1 MKHFTSLLLLGL
13 LCWTSAQAATIT
25 HAYDGSKTA
34 AENGTALQAA
44 INAASSGDELKV
56 QAGTYVGNFT
66 MKDGVDVS
74 GGWNST
80 FDAQTDYATVL
91 DANASGRVVNQAA
104 AFKTL
109 TVWSNL
115 TIQNGKLTSKQTDQL
130 GAGVALNKKGQVKH
144 CLIQNNT
151 FNYQDNC
158 LGGGVGNDA
167 VDANTDVCVDDCW
180 IKNNCGTHGGG
191 VRIRGT
197 IQNSIIENNNTKDVK
212 AGPCG
217 GVHLQG
223 GRMVNCIVRG
233 NTSGGDTGGVR
244 ALNTSLIENCTIE
257 NNISLG
263 KTGGVSLEGTSTL
276 SNTIIQNNT
285 STTECGGVRSAAKS
299 NIYNNLIY
307 NNTAGTEKGGLA
319 IESALP
325 NVIGNTIACN
335 NQLTGTGSKAGVF
348 ITNTLS
354 ANGTFF
360 VNNVVWGNMSNG
372 KVESQGVYYIS
383 RYDKTAG
390 QRSYN
395 AISGQKGDDS
405 AETSIQLTADDP
417 GFTDAANGDFSL
429 LSTSVLLDRGNSAKA
444 TVSKDLAGNDRIVN
458 SSVDI
463 GAYEYPVVASDVQVR
478 VGEDLQTKINN
489 TAKGYTVYVQ
499 AGTFYGNFT
508 MKDGVNV
515 SGGWNEDFTSQ
526 TDYATILDAQE
537 NGRVVN
543 QPSDFTTL
551 TIWSNLTIQHG
562 KLASKQSDELGSGVA
577 LMKKGQVKHC
587 LIQNNTFDYDGNCLG
602 GGVGNKS
609 VTANTDILID
619 DCLIRNNCGTHG
631 GGVRIQGTIQN
642 SIIENNNTKDVKA
655 GPAGGAHLQGGRM
668 VNCIVRGNTSGGD
681 CGGVRLYNKCQL
693 INTLV
698 VGNTA
703 TGKVGGVGIESANS
717 DVIGCTIVGNDQLT
731 SNAGDNSKCGIS
743 CGATSDN
750 GTKLANNIVW
760 GNKHNGVAQ
769 TAQIYYISHY
779 NAANRINNAIAHQNT
794 TNGVKLSMD
803 NDADDTYT
811 DSDSNEQTGRAPH
824 FADPANGDY
833 RLTWQSPMFNK
844 GNNDLTTV
852 TEDLDGDTRTKGGVV
867 DCGCYEFDAVTVSI
881 SNTHAVLTVR
891 GSVCEGSSVAVPK
904 GYNGTANVVAEDGY
918 IIVSATLNGSPI
930 VTDGEGNFSVP
941 ALNADASIAITA
953 KELTYYNRSVTEGRM
968 GTICL
973 PYAVPSGA
981 IAGAQVYKVISFA
994 TEEKAGLLLEEV
1006 NTMAAGKPYF
1016 FMPNADE
1023 VTFAYIAEGDAA
1035 EVGNENGLYGT
1046 IEGKAVSGEGY
1057 YVLQNNLLCPTYN
1070 AATSEAIEVTLAAN
1084 RAYLKFDEV
1093 PAASGAAP
1101 APGRRVLGIQQAQN
1115 TPTAIGSLQY
1125 ETGVQKVLRD
1135 GQLLIIRDGKTYN
1148 MLGL

>member
-1 MKHFTSLLLLGL
+1 MKHSLFLLAVGL
-13 LCWTSAQAATIT
+13 LCWTGAQAASLTYS
-25 HAYDGSKTA
+25 YDGSKSA

-66 MKDGVDVS
+66 MKQGVNVS
-74 GGWNST
+74 GGWNAGFTS
-80 FDAQTDYATVL
+80 QTDYATIL
-91 DANASGRVVNQAA
+91 DANASGRVVEQPSN
-104 AFKTL
+104 FTTL

-115 TIQNGKLTSKQTDQL
+115 TIQNGKLTAASATPASNL
-130 GAGVALNKKGQVKH
+130 GSGVALGKKGQVKH
-144 CLIQNNT
+144 CKIQNNT
-151 FNYQDNC
+151 FDYNGNC
-158 LGGGVGNDA
+158 MGGGVGNDA

-180 IKNNCGTHGGG
+180 ILNNKGSHGGG
-191 VRIRGT
+191 VRVRGT
-197 IQNSIIENNNTKDVK
+197 VQNSIIENNLTEAN
-212 AGPCG
+212 AGG
-217 GVHLQG
+217 GVHLQA
-223 GRMVNCIVRG
+223 GRLVGCIVRG
-233 NTSGGDTGGVR
+233 NTGKATGGVR
-244 ALNTSLIENCTIE
+244 AY
-257 NNISLG
+257 G
-263 KTGGVSLEGTSTL
+263 KCDV
-276 SNTIIQNNT
+276 I
-285 STTECGGVRSAAKS
+285 
-299 NIYNNLIY
+299 NNLIY
-307 NNTAGTEKGGLA
+307 NNTAKEAVGGLGL
-319 IESALP
+319 ESALS
-325 NVIGNTIACN
+325 NVIGNTIVCN
-335 NQLTGTGSKAGVF
+335 NQLTGTGAQAGVKV
-348 ITNTLS
+348 TNNLN

-360 VNNVVWGNMSNG
+360 VNNVVWGNMSNST
-372 KVESQGVYYIS
+372 VESQGVYYIS

-444 TVSKDLAGNDRIVN
+444 TVLKDLAGNDRIVN

-526 TDYATILDAQE
+526 TDYATILDA
-537 NGRVVN
+537 NNSGRVVN
-543 QPSDFTTL
+543 QPVNFSNQ
-551 TIWSNLTIQHG
+551 TIWENLTIQHG
-562 KLASKQSDELGSGVA
+562 KLTANLDTYGAGVF
-577 LMKKGQVKHC
+577 LCRKGQVKHC
-587 LIQNNTFDYDGNCLG
+587 IIQDNTFTYTGANCMG
-602 GGVGNKS
+602 GGVANND
-609 VTANTDILID
+609 VAANTDVLVD
-619 DCLIRNNCGTHG
+619 DCIIRRNSATHG
-631 GGVRIQGTIQN
+631 GGVRIKGTIQN
-642 SIIENNNTKDVKA
+642 SVIEGNSTTTNA
-655 GPAGGAHLQGGRM
+655 GAGAHIHTGRM
-668 VNCIVRGNTSGGD
+668 VSCVVRGNTSGGD
-681 CGGVRLYNKCQL
+681 CGGVRLYGRCQL

>member
-1 MKHFTSLLLLGL
+1 MKHSLFLLAVGL
-13 LCWTSAQAATIT
+13 LCWTGAQAASLTYS
-25 HAYDGSKTA
+25 YDGSKSA

-56 QAGTYVGNFT
+56 QAGTYIGNFT
-66 MKDGVDVS
+66 MKQGVNVS
-74 GGWNST
+74 GGWNAGFT
-80 FDAQTDYATVL
+80 EQTDYATVL
-91 DANASGRVVNQAA
+91 DANANGRVVNQAA
-104 AFKTL
+104 AFSTL

-115 TIQNGKLTSKQTDQL
+115 TIQNGKFTAQQTDK
-130 GAGVALNKKGQVKH
+130 AGSGVYLCDKGQVKH
-144 CLIQNNT
+144 CLIQNNL
-151 FNYQDNC
+151 FDAASGEAS
-158 LGGGVGNDA
+158 GGGVYENGYTTS
-167 VDANTDVCVDDCW
+167 VLVDDC
-180 IKNNCGTHGGG
+180 IIRGNTASHGGG
-191 VRIRGT
+191 VRICGV
-197 IQNSIIENNNTKDVK
+197 IQNSIIENNTTTIN
-212 AGPCG
+212 ACG
-217 GVHLQG
+217 GVQLHYG
-223 GRMVNCIVRG
+223 GAMYNCIVRK
-233 NTSGGDTGGVR
+233 NTGKDTGGVR
-244 ALNTSLIENCTIE
+244 LTGTKACTMANCLIVGNEATNTV
-257 NNISLG
+257 
-263 KTGGVSLEGTSTL
+263 GGLQMANDIAHKV
-276 SNTIIQNNT
+276 
-285 STTECGGVRSAAKS
+285 
-299 NIYNNLIY
+299 Y
-307 NNTAGTEKGGLA
+307 NNTIVGNKQTSSSNAARCGVHL
-319 IESALP
+319 
-325 NVIGNTIACN
+325 NVNA
-335 NQLTGTGSKAGVF
+335 A
-348 ITNTLS
+348 
-354 ANGTFF
+354 AEF
-360 VNNVVWGNMSNG
+360 VNNIVYGNIANNTVQTDQLQINGNYKTSYSAYFKNNAVALSSTFGSN
-372 KVESQGVYYIS
+372 
-383 RYDKTAG
+383 TTCL
-390 QRSYN
+390 
-395 AISGQKGDDS
+395 
-405 AETSIQLTADDP
+405 TSDP
-417 GFTDAANGDFSL
+417 GFTDVSNADVAKNDYTLLTTSDMVGGGD
-429 LSTSVLLDRGNSAKA
+429 NSAS
-444 TVSKDLAGNDRIVN
+444 TVVGSFDLAGNTRIVGII
-458 SSVDI
+458 DI
-463 GAYEYPVVASDVQVR
+463 GAYEEQTVYEDTYVR
-478 VGEDLQTKINN
+478 AGEDLQTKINN
-489 TAKGYTVYVQ
+489 TAAGYTVYVQ
-499 AGTFYGNFT
+499 AGTYYGNFT
-508 MKDGVNV
+508 MKNGVNV
-515 SGGWNEDFTSQ
+515 SGGWNDDFTSQ

-537 NGRVVN
+537 SGRVVN
-543 QPSDFTTL
+543 QPGAFSTL
-551 TIWSNLTIQHG
+551 TIWSNLTIQNG
-562 KLASKQSDELGSGVA
+562 KLTAALSGNLGAGVA
-577 LMKKGQVKHC
+577 LNLKGQVKHC
-587 LIQNNTFDYDGNCLG
+587 LIQNNTFTYSGNCIG
-602 GGVGNKS
+602 GGVGEDATPTS
-609 VTANTDILID
+609 NTEVMVDN
-619 DCLIRNNCGTHG
+619 CWIRNNTASHG
-631 GGVRIQGTIQN
+631 GGVRIRGTVQN
-642 SIIENNNTKDVKA
+642 SIIENNQTN
-655 GPAGGAHLQGGRM
+655 GNSGGGVHLQAGRM
-668 VNCIVRGNTSGGD
+668 VNCIVRGNTSSND
-681 CGGVRLYNKCQL
+681 CGGVRLYGQCQL

-698 VGNTA
+698 INNVA
-703 TGKVGGVGIESANS
+703 TGKVGGVGVESKNS
-717 DVIGCTIVGNDQLT
+717 DIIGCTIVGNDQLT

-852 TEDLDGDTRTKGGVV
+852 AEDLDGDTRTKGGVV

>member
-1 MKHFTSLLLLGL
+1 MKHSLFLLAVGL
-13 LCWTSAQAATIT
+13 LCWTGAQAATLT
-25 HAYDGSKTA
+25 YSYDGSKSA
-34 AENGTALQAA
+34 ADNGTALQAA

-66 MKDGVDVS
+66 MKEGVNVS
-74 GGWNST
+74 GGWNAGFTS
-80 FDAQTDYATVL
+80 QTDYATIL
-91 DANASGRVVNQAA
+91 DANASGRVVEQPSN
-104 AFKTL
+104 FTTL

-115 TIQNGKLTSKQTDQL
+115 TIQNGKLTAASATPASNL
-130 GAGVALNKKGQVKH
+130 GSGVALGKKGQVKH
-144 CLIQNNT
+144 CKIQNNT
-151 FNYQDNC
+151 FDYNGNC
-158 LGGGVGNDA
+158 MGGGVGNDA

-180 IKNNCGTHGGG
+180 ILNNKGSHGGG
-191 VRIRGT
+191 VRVRGT
-197 IQNSIIENNNTKDVK
+197 VQNSIIENNLTEAN
-212 AGPCG
+212 AGG
-217 GVHLQG
+217 GVHLQA
-223 GRMVNCIVRG
+223 GRLVGCIVRG
-233 NTSGGDTGGVR
+233 NTGKATGGVR
-244 ALNTSLIENCTIE
+244 AF
-257 NNISLG
+257 G
-263 KTGGVSLEGTSTL
+263 KCDV
-276 SNTIIQNNT
+276 I
-285 STTECGGVRSAAKS
+285 
-299 NIYNNLIY
+299 NNLIY
-307 NNTAGTEKGGLA
+307 NNTAKEAVGGLGL
-319 IESALP
+319 ESALS
-325 NVIGNTIACN
+325 NVIGNTIVCN
-335 NQLTGTGSKAGVF
+335 NQLTGTGAQAGVKV
-348 ITNTLS
+348 TNNLS

-360 VNNVVWGNMSNG
+360 VNNVVWGNMSNST
-372 KVESQGVYYIS
+372 VESQGVYYIS

-395 AISGQKGDDS
+395 AIIGQKGDDS

-1035 EVGNENGLYGT
+1035 EAGNENGLYGT

-1115 TPTAIGSLQY
+1115 TPTAIGSVQT